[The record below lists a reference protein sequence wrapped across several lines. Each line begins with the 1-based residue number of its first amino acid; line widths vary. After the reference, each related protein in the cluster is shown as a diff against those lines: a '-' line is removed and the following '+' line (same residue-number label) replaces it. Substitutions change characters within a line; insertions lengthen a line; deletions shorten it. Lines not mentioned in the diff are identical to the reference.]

1 LKDEKSRDIAKFEL
15 NRTPFISVMS
25 RGYQVQDEIL
35 VTGLYLEQ
43 RRRKNSQD
51 GKDAEKVKAA
61 TEVATAI
68 ADYSGGGTS

>member
-1 LKDEKSRDIAKFEL
+1 
-15 NRTPFISVMS
+15 MS

-51 GKDAEKVKAA
+51 EKDAEKVKAA